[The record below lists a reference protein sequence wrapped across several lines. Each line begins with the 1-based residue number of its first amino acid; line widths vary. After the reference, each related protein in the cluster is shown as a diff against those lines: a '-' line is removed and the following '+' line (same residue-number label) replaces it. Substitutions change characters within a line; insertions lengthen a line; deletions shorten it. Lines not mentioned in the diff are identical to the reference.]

1 MFSSDD
7 TIVAIATPAGRGSI
21 GVVRVSGP
29 NATDITAHIVTRREA
44 LSPREATLT
53 RVRVDRAGSPS
64 IADQVIATWF
74 PAPHSY
80 TGEHVVEISAHGSPV
95 ILSGILQ
102 GLVAAGAR
110 LARPGEF
117 TLRAF
122 LNGRIDLAQAE
133 AVGDLIAA
141 ATPLQAQTAFDQLQ
155 GTLSSRIDKLDR
167 VLLDLIARLEASLDF
182 PDEGFHFIEPHEVA
196 ARLTEVLAELNAV
209 LSHEGRGRLIREGAT
224 VVIAGRVNAGKSSL
238 FNALVGQDRAI
249 VTDVPGTTRDLLTEI
264 VDLDGLA
271 ITLVDTAG
279 ERDTCDAV
287 EREGVF
293 RAMRARSAADL
304 MLIVID
310 SGEELTEEDRRL
322 LASSSSSSPARI
334 VVASKSD
341 RARKWDM
348 EGAHRVSTIRNAGLN
363 ELRQA
368 IRSLLIGD
376 EGLQDPTALSNLR
389 HILLL
394 KEVRSILTHA
404 SVAVCDGDTPEEFVL
419 VDLHRARASLAEV
432 VGMGASDETLD
443 YIFDHFCIGK

>member
-1 MFSSDD
+1 
-7 TIVAIATPAGRGSI
+7 
-21 GVVRVSGP
+21 
-29 NATDITAHIVTRREA
+29 
-44 LSPREATLT
+44 
-53 RVRVDRAGSPS
+53 
-64 IADQVIATWF
+64 
-74 PAPHSY
+74 
-80 TGEHVVEISAHGSPV
+80 
-95 ILSGILQ
+95 
-102 GLVAAGAR
+102 
-110 LARPGEF
+110 
-117 TLRAF
+117 
-122 LNGRIDLAQAE
+122 
-133 AVGDLIAA
+133 
-141 ATPLQAQTAFDQLQ
+141 
-155 GTLSSRIDKLDR
+155 
-167 VLLDLIARLEASLDF
+167 
-182 PDEGFHFIEPHEVA
+182 
-196 ARLTEVLAELNAV
+196 
-209 LSHEGRGRLIREGAT
+209 
-224 VVIAGRVNAGKSSL
+224 VIAGRVNAGKSSL

-293 RAMRARSAADL
+293 RAVRARSAADL
-304 MLIVID
+304 TLIVID

-322 LASSSSSSPARI
+322 LASSSSSPARI

-341 RARKWDM
+341 RVPQWEM
-348 EGAHRVSTIRNAGLN
+348 EGAHRVSTIRNAGLE

-376 EGLQDPTALSNLR
+376 EALQDPTALSNLR

-394 KEVRSILTHA
+394 KEVRSILTRA
-404 SVAVCDGDTPEEFVL
+404 RVAVSDGDTPEEFVL